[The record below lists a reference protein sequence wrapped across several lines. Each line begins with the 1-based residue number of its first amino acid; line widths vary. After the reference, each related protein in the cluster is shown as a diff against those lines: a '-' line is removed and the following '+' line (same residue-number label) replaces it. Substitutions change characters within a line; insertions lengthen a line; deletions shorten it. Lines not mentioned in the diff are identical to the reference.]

1 MFHSKRWISWR
12 SIHGSLEFLLDII
25 AVQVNVEH
33 LWHYMGWAWG
43 SMRYM
48 EIPWLI
54 RDAWI
59 LEGVMY
65 ASHRIHG
72 WCIYLY
78 SRGHSWIHD
87 PLSQGGRGSWWSRRT
102 GGGQGFSNC
111 WKGWKRNQPRKLT
124 QKGSWGFGRIFSGKF
139 LIWGKSRW
147 NIMILAR
154 NDGVFTISTG
164 VASISS
170 ILFWELHQ
178 LWMYTRFTHKT
189 R

>member
-12 SIHGSLEFLLDII
+12 SIHGSFEFLLDII

-54 RDAWI
+54 RDTWI

-87 PLSQGGRGSWWSRRT
+87 PQTQGGRGSWWSRRT

-124 QKGSWGFGRIFSGKF
+124 QKGSWGFGRIFSGK
-139 LIWGKSRW
+139 SRW
-147 NIMILAR
+147 NYHDFGPKWWGIYHINWCSIYFINTFLR
-154 NDGVFTISTG
+154 TTPTVNVHTI
-164 VASISS
+164 
-170 ILFWELHQ
+170 
-178 LWMYTRFTHKT
+178 YT
-189 R
+189 